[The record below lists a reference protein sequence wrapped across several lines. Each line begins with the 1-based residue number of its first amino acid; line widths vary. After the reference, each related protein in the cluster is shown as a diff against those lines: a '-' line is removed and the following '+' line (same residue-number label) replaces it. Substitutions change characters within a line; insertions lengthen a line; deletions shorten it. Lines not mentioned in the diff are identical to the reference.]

1 MNRQYIVRLSDILDQ
16 IQSYLPGCDTRL
28 VEKAYV
34 YAAKAHANQIR
45 RSGEPYLSHPL
56 AVAYILAQMKL
67 DLPTI
72 AAGLLHDTVEDT
84 EVTVE
89 DLEKAFGKEVAEI
102 VDGVTKISTLPI
114 QNKIYKQAENFR
126 KMILA
131 MANDLRVV
139 LVKLADRLHNMRTL
153 EFQPEHKRQR
163 IARETLEIYAL
174 LASRLGIDWLK
185 RELEDLSFMYLH
197 PEEYRKLKKEV
208 ERVVAARQDFI
219 DEVIQILKEALT
231 REGIKGRVLG
241 RRKHLYSI
249 FRKLQRNN
257 LSIDELYLI
266 YDIIGLRVIVKEVRE
281 CYEVLGLIHSL
292 WRPIPGRF
300 KDYISLPKPN
310 MYQSLHTTVIGPGG
324 RQMEVQIRTEEMD
337 RIANEG
343 IAAHWLYKEQK
354 IISADSAKSHQFEW
368 LKRLVELQK
377 ELKNP
382 REFIESLRMDLFPD
396 EVYVFTPNG
405 DIKVLPR
412 GATPVDF
419 AYAIHTEV
427 GNHCARAK
435 VNGKLVPL
443 DYQLETGDI
452 VEIFT
457 ATHQKPSRDWLKFVK
472 TSRARSR
479 IRQWLKREEYQ
490 RIMASGREIL
500 EKEFR
505 KFKTTFST
513 FLDSDKAEE
522 VARAF
527 SFKTVEDL
535 ILAVG
540 FGRLTPQQ
548 VVRRFLHSEIS
559 RKEKEEETETPIT
572 RKTPSL
578 DRSGEV
584 LSVEGEQDLLFH
596 LSRCC
601 NPLPGDE
608 VVGYIT
614 RGRGITVHR
623 VDCPNLKT
631 LDPERRIEVQWEASD
646 GATYPARIAVLTAD
660 RKGMLAAI
668 SSAIS
673 ASEANILEAEV
684 KTTPDRRAIFH
695 FLVEVSNK
703 AHLDR
708 IFANVKQVD
717 GVIRVE
723 RKLS

>member
-1 MNRQYIVRLSDILDQ
+1 MKRKHIVRLSDILDQ
-16 IQSYLPGCDTRL
+16 IQSYLPGCDTYL

-56 AVAYILAQMKL
+56 AVAYILALMKL

-84 EVTVE
+84 DISIQ
-89 DLEKAFGKEVAEI
+89 DLEQIFGKEVAEI
-102 VDGVTKISTLPI
+102 VDGVTKISSLPLKG
-114 QNKIYKQAENFR
+114 KIYKEAENFR

-163 IARETLEIYAL
+163 IARETLEIYAP
-174 LASRLGIDWLK
+174 LASRLGIDWIK
-185 RELEDLSFMYLH
+185 QELEDLSFMYLY
-197 PEEYRKLKKEV
+197 PEEYRKLKQEV
-208 ERVVAARQDFI
+208 EKVVAARQNFI
-219 DEVIQILKEALT
+219 EEVIQILKDILK
-231 REGIKGRVLG
+231 REGIEGRILG

-257 LSIDELYLI
+257 LSTDELYLI
-266 YDIIGLRVIVKEVRE
+266 YDIIGLRVIVKEIKE
-281 CYEVLGLIHSL
+281 CYEVLGIIHSL

-412 GATPVDF
+412 GATPIDF
-419 AYAIHTEV
+419 AYTIHTEV
-427 GNHCARAK
+427 GHHCTRAK
-435 VNGKLVPL
+435 VNGRLVPL

-452 VEIFT
+452 VEIVT
-457 ATHQKPSRDWLKFVK
+457 SANQRPRRDWLKFVK
-472 TSRARSR
+472 TGRARSR
-479 IRQWLKREEYQ
+479 IRQWLKREEHE
-490 RIMASGREIL
+490 RIMITGREIL
-500 EKEFR
+500 DKEFR
-505 KFKTTFST
+505 KYKSSIGV
-513 FLDSDKAEE
+513 FLDSPQAQK
-522 VARAF
+522 VAKAF
-527 SFKTVEDL
+527 SFKSVEDL

-540 FGRLTPQQ
+540 FGRLTPSQ
-548 VVRRFLHSEIS
+548 VVRKFLHSQE
-559 RKEKEEETETPIT
+559 EKKAPEEDLENIT
-572 RKTPSL
+572 RKATITEKS
-578 DRSGEV
+578 DEIFSVAGEH
-584 LSVEGEQDLLFH
+584 GLLFH

-601 NPLPGDE
+601 NPIPGDE
-608 VVGYIT
+608 VIGYIT

-623 VDCPNLKT
+623 IDCPNLKT
-631 LDPERRIEVQWEASD
+631 LDPERRIEVSWETND
-646 GATYPARIAVLTAD
+646 GAVYPARIAVFTMD
-660 RKGMLAAI
+660 KKGMLAAI

-673 ASEANILEAEV
+673 ASEANILQADV
-684 KTTPDRRAIFH
+684 KTTPDKKAIFH
-695 FLVEVSNK
+695 FLVEVSDK
-703 AHLDR
+703 GHLDR
-708 IFANVKQVD
+708 IFTNVKQIE
-717 GVIRVE
+717 GVIRVQ
-723 RKLS
+723 RLLS